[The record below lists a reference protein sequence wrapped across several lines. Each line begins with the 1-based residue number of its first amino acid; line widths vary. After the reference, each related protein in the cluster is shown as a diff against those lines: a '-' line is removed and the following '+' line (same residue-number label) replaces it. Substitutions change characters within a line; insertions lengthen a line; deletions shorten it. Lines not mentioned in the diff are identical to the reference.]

1 MHPWICVRTDMCI
14 HTFTFTTV
22 AEGINRRAHESQIQT
37 YLRHH
42 TYTHVYRHTL
52 CGRSL
57 ELPSV
62 LELHTDTHTYIQT
75 HIHTYRHTH
84 IHTDTHTYGH
94 ARTQIHTVWLQA

>member
-57 ELPSV
+57 GLPSV

-75 HIHTYRHTH
+75 HIHTDMHAHKYTPFGCRHELS
-84 IHTDTHTYGH
+84 
-94 ARTQIHTVWLQA
+94 RV